1 MGGGGMI
8 ADLDVHDK
16 NIKQFE
22 QRKKANATLAQMNES
37 MMTSNNNMNMDVTR
51 GTM

>member
-22 QRKKANATLAQMNES
+22 QRKKANATVAQINET
-37 MMTSNNNMNMDVTR
+37 MMS
-51 GTM
+51 

>member
-22 QRKKANATLAQMNES
+22 LRKKANATLAQMNES
-37 MMTSNNNMNMDVTR
+37 MMTSNNNMNLDVTR